1 MNELKFQQEQM
12 NKKIFTHKPQISERT
27 HNSSRG
33 HKSQRNVFKR
43 LVSSPSADF
52 LLKREKRCEQLRKE
66 LMITTIDGETAQD
79 STNESPIYSSQKD
92 LKQRKNSVQL
102 PTGVVSSSS
111 IINRLLSARN
121 STTGLSLTSLG
132 QKKRKSTP
140 GQRKVNHAPRERESS
155 RMYITDFLN
164 QREEAEN

>member
-1 MNELKFQQEQM
+1 
-12 NKKIFTHKPQISERT
+12 
-27 HNSSRG
+27 
-33 HKSQRNVFKR
+33 
-43 LVSSPSADF
+43 
-52 LLKREKRCEQLRKE
+52 
-66 LMITTIDGETAQD
+66 MITTIDGETAQD

-132 QKKRKSTP
+132 QKKRKSAP
-140 GQRKVNHAPRERESS
+140 G
-155 RMYITDFLN
+155 
-164 QREEAEN
+164 